1 MATKKL
7 KKGILSPEDLPYV
20 VDEVLYVRNNLTAK
34 LIHTSR
40 DEVSLEVGP
49 SHSDENTQVLPI
61 EIAKAPGFQKLWRR
75 GDVTVSSDPKW
86 AYEIVDKETYVHP
99 GVLSPDEVLEATP
112 GSNDFTIKETLGGV
126 GIDFEMGEDNA

>member
-20 VDEVLYVRNNLTAK
+20 VDEVLYVRNNLTSK

-49 SHSDENTQVLPI
+49 CHSDENTQVLPI

-86 AYEIVDKETYVHP
+86 AYEVVDKETYVHP

-112 GSNDFTIKETLGGV
+112 GSNDFTIKETLGDV